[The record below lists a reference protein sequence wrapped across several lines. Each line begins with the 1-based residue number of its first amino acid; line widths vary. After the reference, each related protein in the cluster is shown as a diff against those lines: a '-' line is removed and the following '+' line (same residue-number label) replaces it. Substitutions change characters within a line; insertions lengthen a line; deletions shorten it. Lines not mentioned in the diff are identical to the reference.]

1 MTIKHHLSDTTLGAF
16 SAGSLSEGLSFVAA
30 SHVSFCPICQ
40 ERQKKLEEL
49 GGVFLQSTEP
59 SNISE
64 LALQNVLTKLDEH
77 EQEQNSDPDPSD
89 ASLHSSTDGLSS
101 QRHGPMIP
109 GRQQNYVPDNL
120 NDIKW
125 KSLAPGIKYFAISNL
140 QTNGG
145 TLSMLN
151 IEPGVKIPEHGHQGI
166 ELTQVLKGSFS
177 DDVGSFGVGDIAD
190 LDDDIKHQP
199 IVGSNEPCICLIA
212 SEAPLKFT
220 GLMPRLVHYFSG
232 M

>member
-1 MTIKHHLSDTTLGAF
+1 MT
-16 SAGSLSEGLSFVAA
+16 
-30 SHVSFCPICQ
+30 
-40 ERQKKLEEL
+40 R
-49 GGVFLQSTEP
+49 
-59 SNISE
+59 
-64 LALQNVLTKLDEH
+64 LDEH
-77 EQEQNSDPDPSD
+77 EQEQNSDPYYSD
-89 ASLHSSTDGLSS
+89 SSLQSSTDGPSF
-101 QRHGPMIP
+101 QGYGPLVP
-109 GRQQNYVPDNL
+109 GRLKNYVPNNL
-120 NDIKW
+120 NDVKW
-125 KSLAPGIKYFAISNL
+125 KSLAPGIKYCAISNL

-177 DDVGSFGVGDIAD
+177 DDVGRFGVGDIAD

-212 SEAPLKFT
+212 SEAPLRFT

>member
-16 SAGSLSEGLSFVAA
+16 SAGSLSEALSFVAA
-30 SHVSFCPICQ
+30 SHISLCPICQ

-49 GGVFLQSTEP
+49 GGVYLQSSEP
-59 SNISE
+59 SNISK
-64 LALQNVLTKLDEH
+64 LALKNTMTKLDEH
-77 EQEQNSDPDPSD
+77 EQEQSADPDRSD
-89 ASLHSSTDGLSS
+89 ASLYSSTDGSS
-101 QRHGPMIP
+101 FQGYGPMISGP
-109 GRQQNYVPDNL
+109 LQNYVPDNL

-125 KSLAPGIKYFAISNL
+125 KSLAPGIKYFAISDL

-151 IEPGVKIPEHGHQGI
+151 IEPGVKIPEHGHDGI

-177 DDVGSFGVGDIAD
+177 DDVGSFSVGDIAD

-199 IVGSNEPCICLIA
+199 IVGSNETCICLIA